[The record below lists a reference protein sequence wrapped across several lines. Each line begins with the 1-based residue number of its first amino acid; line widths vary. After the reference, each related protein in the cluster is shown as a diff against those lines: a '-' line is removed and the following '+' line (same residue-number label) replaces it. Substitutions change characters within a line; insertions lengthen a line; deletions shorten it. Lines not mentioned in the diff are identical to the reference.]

1 MNYLFRAKARN
12 YQVFNTP
19 QAKAWGN
26 LCVSFKVRI
35 IAKNLILFQ

>member
-26 LCVSFKVRI
+26 LCVSFKVPI
-35 IAKNLILFQ
+35 IAKNLI